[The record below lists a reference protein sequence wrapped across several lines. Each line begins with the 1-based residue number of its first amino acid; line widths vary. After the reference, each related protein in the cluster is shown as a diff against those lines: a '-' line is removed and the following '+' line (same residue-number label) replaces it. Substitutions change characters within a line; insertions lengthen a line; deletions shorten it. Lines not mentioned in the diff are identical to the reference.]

1 MAEVKIVLSDR
12 KVLVEAALGRH
23 PADLYITGGHLVNVW
38 TAEVLT
44 GAGVAVV
51 GDRIAYV
58 GPKTGMVGPETT
70 VIDAAGSY
78 LVPGYIDAHA
88 HADIFLAPAAT
99 QAALLP
105 LGTTTLLSYTDD
117 ICSAV
122 GPQGL
127 EYMLAA
133 TEGMLLG
140 FYFALPPACPSFPG
154 VEGPDLFPVKLV
166 AKWAR
171 HPRIRSLGEIPPW
184 GRILAGDG
192 EMLAKIEAVTT
203 AGKRV
208 DGHTTGARN
217 EQLNALGATGVSSC
231 HEALRASEVLER
243 MRLGLYVMLRHGS
256 VRQDLPDLAPA
267 LLANPGLDTSAVILT
282 PDFMSPD
289 DIAARG
295 YINYPLEEAVR
306 LGIPPMAAL
315 RMVTINAARYLRL
328 EEEVGVIAPGRRAD
342 ILLLP
347 SLREFRPRLVIA
359 AGRVVSRDGEMLEPQ
374 PEAGGARESWLS
386 PLWQAEWT
394 KIPDDYFVPRVAGVN
409 NGTASV
415 PVIHLRSKTI
425 TARRTAN
432 VFVRDGIVRSGS
444 EGYLILAAPAAPER
458 YPVTCFL
465 SGFGGQVGG
474 VAVSYGVGS
483 GKLLVLGASP
493 RDMRQAFLRLVELMG
508 GMVIVH
514 GGEIRAEFALPV
526 GGVQA
531 AVGLSEL
538 AASFRQAKRVLAE
551 LGCRLEDPIFS
562 IHFLSLTAMPFIR
575 ITPYGVFDIR
585 EQKLIYP

>member
-1 MAEVKIVLSDR
+1 MSDR
-12 KVLVEAALGRH
+12 KALLQVALGQR
-23 PADLYITGGHLVNVW
+23 PADIYISGGRLVNVW

-44 GAGVAVV
+44 GVGVAVA

-58 GPKTGMVGPETT
+58 GPDTGMIGQETT
-70 VIDAAGSY
+70 VIDATGSY

-88 HADIFLAPAAT
+88 HVDTFLSPAAI

-122 GPQGL
+122 GPLGL
-127 EYMLAA
+127 EYMLTA
-133 TEGMLLG
+133 TEGMGLG

-154 VEGPDLFPVKLV
+154 VEGPDLFPVELV
-166 AKWAR
+166 TRWAG

-184 GRILAGDG
+184 GRILAGDR
-192 EMLAKIEAVTT
+192 EMLAKMQAMTG

-208 DGHTTGARN
+208 DGHTTGARYG
-217 EQLNALGATGVSSC
+217 QLNALAASGVSSC

-243 MRLGLYVMLRHGS
+243 IRLGLYVMLRHGS

-267 LLANPGLDTSAVILT
+267 LLANPGLDTSAVMLT

-289 DIAARG
+289 DIADRG
-295 YINYPLEEAVR
+295 YLNYPLEEAVR
-306 LGIPPMAAL
+306 LGIPPLAAL
-315 RMVTINAARYLRL
+315 RMVTVNAARYLRL

-347 SLREFRPRLVIA
+347 SLTEFRPWLVIVGGQIVA
-359 AGRVVSRDGEMLEPQ
+359 RDGEMLLPQ
-374 PEAGGARESWLS
+374 PEAGMAPGFSLV
-386 PLWQAEWT
+386 PLWQGGWT
-394 KIPDDYFVPRVAGVN
+394 SIPEDYFVPRVAGVN
-409 NGTASV
+409 NGPASV
-415 PVIHLRSKTI
+415 PAIHLRSKTI
-425 TARRTAN
+425 TTSRT
-432 VFVRDGIVRSGS
+432 VEVLMRDGLIRAGC
-444 EGYLILAAPAAPER
+444 EGYLILAAPTAPER

-474 VAVSYGVGS
+474 VAASYGVGS

-493 RDMRQAFLRLVELMG
+493 QDMRQAFLRLVEMGG

-514 GGEIRAEFALPV
+514 DGEVRAEFVLPI
-526 GGVQA
+526 GGIQA
-531 AVGLSEL
+531 AVGLSDL
-538 AASFRQAKRVLAE
+538 AASFQQAKRVLAE
-551 LGCRLEDPIFS
+551 LGCRLQDPIFS

-585 EQKLIYP
+585 KQSIIYP